1 MREDGDYYSAV
12 SLMMQSV
19 PPAEIAERLG
29 ISRATVVRWNSEF
42 KLYKEKGELDKLLNL
57 TDLALHEAVERLD
70 IEDVN
75 SVIVEAK
82 AKVNGLQLL
91 DTTLQSTALNLANRI
106 NSFAM
111 SAAGTDELVDLVD
124 ALCRLQT
131 AFFNSNKVQVNV
143 QNNLNSGD
151 GRPYGSF
158 MGDKPGA

>member
-1 MREDGDYYSAV
+1 MREDGDYYSAI
-12 SLMMQSV
+12 SLMMQGVS
-19 PPAEIAERLG
+19 PAEIAERLN

-42 KLYKEKGELDKLLNL
+42 KRHKDKGELDKLLNL
-57 TDLALHEAVERLD
+57 TDLALHEAAERLD
-70 IEDVN
+70 IAEVDTV
-75 SVIVEAK
+75 VLEAK
-82 AKVNGLQLL
+82 AKVGGLQLL

-124 ALCRLQT
+124 ALCKLQT

-143 QNNLNSGD
+143 QNNIGGSGK
-151 GRPYGSF
+151 PYGSF